1 MSLIGNDDKTN
12 FDNAFDIEGVAVLK
26 NSHWH
31 RKPVRKHADQII
43 EYDKRSFSLEFHAK
57 GRSGLFGG
65 DDFPGNCH
73 GSGAFRLYSNVSFDG
88 SGRFAQ

>member
-1 MSLIGNDDKTN
+1 MALIGNDDKTN

-31 RKPVRKHADQII
+31 RKPVRKQADQII
-43 EYDKRSFSLEFHAK
+43 KHDKRYFSLQFHAK

-65 DDFPGNCH
+65 DDFSGYSH
-73 GSGAFRLYSNVSFDG
+73 GSGAFRLYSNVSCDG
-88 SGRFAQ
+88 SGRLA